1 MGKKKRNKSGQSGGS
16 VAIATEIKQ
25 VPGSRPQGFSVS
37 SESKPPFY
45 STRYFEWLALAL
57 ASVVSYWILTSR
69 LVGVNVSVL
78 VDEYSYVVDSL
89 FRTPAEAKYPNQLFQ
104 IVYSTTKA
112 CGTEFYS
119 CARSISA
126 VFVIAG
132 ALVIYALAK
141 YISSRKWLATIA
153 AASAVL
159 GSYGTY
165 TAYFMPEA
173 IFNFFMVAFFWAI
186 IRFGSSTNP
195 LVWSGFGLLLGLASL
210 AKIHVLFALPGIL
223 LFVLVLTIGTR
234 KKFVLQAT
242 VRLAALGGT
251 LFASKFVLGEII
263 AGDAGRSV
271 FGGYGSPEGVADAV
285 TTQVPWFNVIGTA
298 WGQTLMLVM
307 ILGFAL
313 VVSLMGLLRLFT
325 RDPEQS
331 AANAFRGLF
340 ALTLL
345 NMAAVSAVFEAWQN
359 LDTWMHT
366 RYYSYLIP
374 LGIVALVEAYSR
386 PAEEKATW
394 LRRSL
399 VALFV
404 ILSSIALVTAAIPYG
419 ANWIDAPDFRTH
431 IDLPVLS
438 SALLL
443 AGIALAIWWLWDS
456 RKSVLIGILV
466 ASLASISAGTYIS
479 TFLSQNFGGDTVYD
493 QVGRLLHNYLPQDE
507 LDRSLL
513 VGDDGVQL
521 QRALFSS
528 LSGQAEYT
536 TLSGAGLE
544 TSELDSNIS
553 WLVVVGE
560 PKINGLP
567 NPDLTANGY
576 AMYSLDPANSFA
588 PRNTGG
594 FTFSG
599 ICESPDSSDWACG
612 GETVLTFPEDL
623 PVNASID
630 LIVEVSGAA
639 SKNPLSLTVG
649 NSVIKALFPSGLTA
663 VTLDFSNSS
672 PVNAVVISQQESDG
686 AVLSAKDR
694 LLRPVSFV
702 RSPR

>member
-1 MGKKKRNKSGQSGGS
+1 MGSKKNRRKSPQAGS
-16 VAIATEIKQ
+16 VASEIRR
-25 VPGSRPQGFSVS
+25 VNPAPGYSVDS
-37 SESKPPFY
+37 PDSAGKAAFW
-45 STRYFEWLALAL
+45 STKYFEWLVLAI
-57 ASVVSYWILTSR
+57 ASVVAYFVLTSR
-69 LVGVNVSVL
+69 LAGVKVSVL

-89 FRTPAEAKYPNQLFQ
+89 FRTPAEAQYPNQLFQ

-119 CARSISA
+119 CARGISA
-126 VFVIAG
+126 VFVISG
-132 ALVIYALAK
+132 GLVIYALAK
-141 YISSRKWLATIA
+141 YISSRKWLASIA

-165 TAYFMPEA
+165 TAYFMPET

-186 IRFGSSTNP
+186 IRFGNSTNL

-223 LFVLVLTIGTR
+223 LFVLLHTIGIR

-242 VRLAALGGT
+242 VRLVALGGT
-251 LFASKFVLGEII
+251 LFGSKFVLGEII
-263 AGDAGRSV
+263 AGEAGRSL
-271 FGGYGSPEGVADAV
+271 FGGYGSTEGVADAV
-285 TTQVPWFNVIGTA
+285 TTQVPWFNVIETA
-298 WGQTLMLVM
+298 WGQALMLVM

-313 VVSLMGLLRLFT
+313 IVSLMGLSRLFT
-325 RDPEQS
+325 RDPAQS

-374 LGIVALVEAYSR
+374 LGIVALIEAYSR
-386 PAEEKATW
+386 PAEEKSTW
-394 LRRSL
+394 WRRSL
-399 VALFV
+399 VALFF

-419 ANWIDAPDFRTH
+419 ANWVDAPDFRTH
-431 IDLPVLS
+431 IDLPILS

-443 AGIALAIWWLWDS
+443 TGIGLSIWWLWDS
-456 RKSVLIGILV
+456 RTTVLIGIVV

-479 TFLSQNFGGDTVYD
+479 TFLNQNFGGDSVHD
-493 QVGRLLHNYLPQDE
+493 QLGRLLHNYLPQGE
-507 LDRSLL
+507 LDRALL

-528 LSGQAEYT
+528 LSGQAGYI
-536 TLSGAGLE
+536 TLSGTELE
-544 TSELDSNIS
+544 MSELDSNIS

-560 PKINGLP
+560 PNIKGLP

-576 AMYSLDPANSFA
+576 SLYSLDPANSFA
-588 PRNTGG
+588 ARNSGG

-599 ICESPDSSDWACG
+599 LCESPDSAEWACG
-612 GETVLTFPEDL
+612 GETVLTFPETL

-630 LIVEVSGAA
+630 LIVEVSEAA

-649 NSVIKALFPSGLTA
+649 NSVIEALFPSGLSA
-663 VTLDFSNSS
+663 VTLNFSNIS
-672 PVNAVVISQQESDG
+672 PENTVVISQQESDG
-686 AVLSAKDR
+686 VVLSAKNR
-694 LLRPVSFV
+694 LLRPVSLV
-702 RSPR
+702 RSSR

>member
-1 MGKKKRNKSGQSGGS
+1 VGSKKNRRRSGQAGS
-16 VAIATEIKQ
+16 IATEIRSVNK
-25 VPGSRPQGFSVS
+25 GTEYSGDSANHSRGTSFW
-37 SESKPPFY
+37 
-45 STRYFEWLALAL
+45 STNYFEWLALAI
-57 ASVVSYWILTSR
+57 ASVISYWFLTAR

-78 VDEYSYVVDSL
+78 VDEYSYVVDTL

-126 VFVIAG
+126 LFVIAG
-132 ALVIYALAK
+132 GLIIYALAK
-141 YISSRKWLATIA
+141 NLSRKKWLASIA

-165 TAYFMPEA
+165 TAYFMPET

-186 IRFGSSTNP
+186 IRFGNSTNP
-195 LVWSGFGLLLGLASL
+195 FVWSGFGLLLGLASL

-223 LFVLVLTIGTR
+223 LFVLLQTIGTR

-263 AGDAGRSV
+263 AGEAGRSV
-271 FGGYGSPEGVADAV
+271 FGGYGSTEGVADAV

-313 VVSLMGLLRLFT
+313 VVSLMGLSRLFT
-325 RDPEQS
+325 REPKQS

-340 ALTLL
+340 ALVLL

-374 LGIVALVEAYSR
+374 LGIVVLVEAYSR
-386 PAEEKATW
+386 PAEEKPTW

-431 IDLPVLS
+431 IDLPILS

-443 AGIALAIWWLWDS
+443 AGIGLAIWWLWDS
-456 RKSVLIGILV
+456 RTTLLIGILV

-479 TFLSQNFGGDTVYD
+479 TFLSQTFGGDSVHD
-493 QVGRLLHNYLPQDE
+493 QLGRLLHNYLPQDE
-507 LDRSLL
+507 LDRALL
-513 VGDDGVQL
+513 VGDDGVSL

-528 LSGQAEYT
+528 LSGEAKYL
-536 TLSGAGLE
+536 TLSGGELE
-544 TSELDSNIS
+544 ISELDSNIS

-560 PKINGLP
+560 PKISSLP
-567 NPDLTANGY
+567 SPDLTANGY
-576 AMYSLDPANSFA
+576 SLYSIDPGNAFA
-588 PRNTGG
+588 PRNAGG

-599 ICESPDSSDWACG
+599 MCESPDSADWACG
-612 GETVLTFPEDL
+612 AETVLTFPENL
-623 PVNASID
+623 PANASID
-630 LIVEVSGAA
+630 LIVEVSEAA
-639 SKNPLSLTVG
+639 SQNPLSLKVG
-649 NSVIKALFPSGLTA
+649 NSVIEAQFPSGLTA
-663 VTLDFSNSS
+663 VTLNFSNSS
-672 PVNAVVISQQESDG
+672 PLDNVVISRQEADG
-686 AVLSAKDR
+686 VALPAQDR
-694 LLRPVSFV
+694 LLRPVSLV